1 MEEYSAKIR
10 KYWIPIVFLLML
22 APMTVTV
29 PHVLLDSN
37 NPTDSVEAPVL
48 ETTSEGLL
56 LIILDG
62 VGENIMLNYDMMPE
76 LNAKRPEAA
85 LLDLRTGPLTLSA
98 TCVSELMT
106 GVPNSPI
113 DGLRN
118 FNLDHPGG
126 PDPWTLAANDERY
139 SVGMVGSYVL
149 GNMFG
154 ENQQIEFIDT
164 FQGHADY
171 VEGDEDTSEILEQ
184 WLSESTHNVIT
195 AHYSGPDKV
204 GHRWGIIGQEYK
216 EKIRD
221 IDAELSR
228 ILPMVP
234 DGWTT
239 IVTADHG
246 MTDIGSHGSA
256 EDVTRDVSA
265 FIFGPDILPNTRTSA
280 HQRDIPALMTA
291 VLGLPFPTQLHGRV
305 PLEALDVSMENR
317 NTIERWNWE
326 AAYHRQLFV
335 NEENGIESSNL
346 QLEEIDWGKISEQET
361 FTRDI
366 DVAVSVTNW
375 ILIAILSMVAIGLN
389 LKHGWVDQKI
399 MLIYSALIGVFVVS
413 HATLSHSA
421 MIPRAFGAA
430 CAVWL
435 VAWSLGGNLRRA
447 EKQSE
452 LPEYLRRGFE
462 VLTIVFGSFSGW
474 IAMVILLY
482 LIFGTITQAVVMSCL
497 IWAAAWSWGSG
508 AGIIEHTTGKWP
520 PYAPWI
526 FAIAA
531 FTFGSIR
538 LWFALIPFLFIV
550 LRNSIENLQKDVQ
563 MSEKIQ
569 MITLLVLLFAAVTLV
584 HRRIIG
590 VHVMLDLVKIGWSPS
605 LIALFLSVSM
615 LSTASFVAITCHYE
629 RIEIR
634 KSLILSVWLLSCYVV
649 SGLSFV
655 LLEWLILVL
664 IVLMYCGCI
673 LRWKG
678 SNPQIPSELILATI
692 ASHMLISWG
701 VWASCAT
708 LLLMSSIGYFWKYAS
723 EQIDMESITIQNPKP
738 AIALAS
744 LPWITWILWWTLLG
758 QVNGIQTC
766 FEGICPHP
774 RELDPGSIIIKG
786 GYFAAIGHPSNLW
799 MSLMVGSPL
808 VVASTMLMYLFLKSG
823 LTLKPYIISQ
833 TLLILGCLNILAFSP
848 QYPRLVFALTW
859 NMFFALMQILLA
871 FIAMGL
877 YHLKSEYLP
886 NDDEKKFH
894 SSLSL

>member
-10 KYWIPIVFLLML
+10 KFWLPIVLLLML
-22 APMTVTV
+22 APMTVTA

-37 NPTDSVEAPVL
+37 NPTGAVEGPEL

-76 LNAKRPEAA
+76 LNAKRAEAA

-149 GNMFG
+149 GNMY
-154 ENQQIEFIDT
+154 EDNPEIEFVDT

-171 VEGDEDTSEILEQ
+171 YEGDEDTSEILEQ
-184 WLSESTHNVIT
+184 WLSEDTHNVIT

-204 GHRWGIIGQEYK
+204 GHRWGIVGQEYK
-216 EKIRD
+216 EKIHD
-221 IDAELSR
+221 IDVELSR
-228 ILPMVP
+228 ILPLVP
-234 DGWTT
+234 NGWTT

-246 MTDIGSHGSA
+246 MTDVGSHGSA

-265 FIFGPDILPNTRTSA
+265 FIFGPDIVPNTRISG
-280 HQRDIPALMTA
+280 HQRDVPALMST
-291 VLGLPFPTQLHGRV
+291 VLDIPFPIQLHGRV
-305 PLEALDVSMENR
+305 PLEVLDVSTENKMM
-317 NTIERWNWE
+317 IEGWNWE

-335 NEENGIESSNL
+335 NEENGIDSTGL
-346 QLEEIDWGKISEQET
+346 QLEVIDWNKISEQET
-361 FTRDI
+361 FTRNV
-366 DVAVSVTNW
+366 DVIISISNW
-375 ILIAILSMVAIGLN
+375 ILIATLSILAIGLN
-389 LKHGWVDQKI
+389 VKSEWTDQKLT
-399 MLIYSALIGVFVVS
+399 LIYCGLIGIFVAS

-435 VAWSLGGNLRRA
+435 VAWSLGGNFRTV

-452 LPEYLRRGFE
+452 LPNYITKSINGLS
-462 VLTIVFGSFSGW
+462 IVFGTFPGW
-474 IAMVILLY
+474 FGLVLLLY
-482 LIFGTITQAVVMSCL
+482 LMFGTLTQAMVMGCL

-508 AGIIEHTTGKWP
+508 AGIIEHTTEKWP
-520 PYAPWI
+520 PYASWL

-531 FTFGSIR
+531 FTVGSIR
-538 LWFALIPFLFIV
+538 LWFALIPFVFIV
-550 LRNSIENLQKDVQ
+550 VRNTIVNLQHDVKLVERVQ
-563 MSEKIQ
+563 I
-569 MITLLVLLFAAVTLV
+569 ITLLVLLFAAVTLV

-590 VHVMLDLVKIGWSPS
+590 VHVMLDLVKLGWSSS
-605 LIALFLSVSM
+605 LIALLFSTSM
-615 LSTASFVAITCHYE
+615 LTLTSFIVILYQYRSLDIRRSVVLST
-629 RIEIR
+629 
-634 KSLILSVWLLSCYVV
+634 WLLSCYVV
-649 SGLSFV
+649 TGLSSV
-655 LLEWLILVL
+655 LLEWLIILA
-664 IVLMYCGCI
+664 IILMYLASM

-678 SNPQIPSELILATI
+678 TEWNIPRELILASI
-692 ASHMLISWG
+692 AAHMLISWG

-708 LLLMSSIGYFWKYAS
+708 LLLISSIGYFWDSMK
-723 EQIDMESITIQNPKP
+723 IHLDLKTVTITNPKP
-738 AIALAS
+738 AIALAV
-744 LPWITWILWWTLLG
+744 LPWLAWILWWTLLG

-786 GYFAAIGHPSNLW
+786 GYFAALGHPSNLW

-808 VVASTMLMYLFLKSG
+808 VVASTMIFYQFLNTG
-823 LTLKPYIISQ
+823 MTIKPYIISQ
-833 TLLILGCLNILAFSP
+833 TLLILGCLNLLAFSP

-859 NMFFALMQILLA
+859 NIFFAFMQIFLA

-877 YHLKSEYLP
+877 YHLKSESNSAQVDY
-886 NDDEKKFH
+886 
-894 SSLSL
+894 SSF

>member
-10 KYWIPIVFLLML
+10 KFWLPIVLLLML
-22 APMTVTV
+22 APMTVTA

-37 NPTDSVEAPVL
+37 NPTGAVDAPEL

-76 LNAKRPEAA
+76 LNAKRAEAA

-149 GNMFG
+149 GNMY
-154 ENQQIEFIDT
+154 EDNPEIEFVDT

-171 VEGDEDTSEILEQ
+171 YEGDEDTSEILEQ
-184 WLSESTHNVIT
+184 WLSEDTHNVIT

-204 GHRWGIIGQEYK
+204 GHRWGIVGQEYK
-216 EKIRD
+216 EKIHD
-221 IDAELSR
+221 IDVELSR
-228 ILPMVP
+228 ILPLVP
-234 DGWTT
+234 NGWTT

-246 MTDIGSHGSA
+246 MTDVGSHGSA

-265 FIFGPDILPNTRTSA
+265 FIFGPDIVPNTRISG
-280 HQRDIPALMTA
+280 HQRDVPALMST
-291 VLGLPFPTQLHGRV
+291 VLELPFPIQLHGRV
-305 PLEALDVSMENR
+305 PLEVLDISTENKMM
-317 NTIERWNWE
+317 IEEWNWE

-335 NEENGIESSNL
+335 NEENGIDSTGL
-346 QLEEIDWGKISEQET
+346 QLEVIDWNKISEQET
-361 FTRDI
+361 FTRNV
-366 DVAVSVTNW
+366 DVIISISNW
-375 ILIAILSMVAIGLN
+375 ILIATLSTLAIGLN
-389 LKHGWVDQKI
+389 VKSEWTDQKLT
-399 MLIYSALIGVFVVS
+399 LIYCGLIGIFVAS

-435 VAWSLGGNLRRA
+435 VAWSLGGNFRTE

-452 LPEYLRRGFE
+452 LPNYITKSINGLS
-462 VLTIVFGSFSGW
+462 IVFGTFPGW
-474 IAMVILLY
+474 VGMVLFLY
-482 LIFGTITQAVVMSCL
+482 LMFGTLTQAVVMGCL

-508 AGIIEHTTGKWP
+508 AGIIEHTNEKWP
-520 PYAPWI
+520 PYAPWL

-531 FTFGSIR
+531 FTVGSIR
-538 LWFALIPFLFIV
+538 LWFALIPFVFIV
-550 LRNSIENLQKDVQ
+550 VRNTIVNLQHDVKLVERVQ
-563 MSEKIQ
+563 V
-569 MITLLVLLFAAVTLV
+569 ITLLVLLFAAVTLV

-590 VHVMLDLVKIGWSPS
+590 VHVMLDLVKLGWSSS
-605 LIALFLSVSM
+605 LMALLFSASM
-615 LSTASFVAITCHYE
+615 LTLTSFIAILYQYGSLDIRRSVVLST
-629 RIEIR
+629 
-634 KSLILSVWLLSCYVV
+634 WLLSCYVV
-649 SGLSFV
+649 TGLSSV
-655 LLEWLILVL
+655 LLEWLIILV
-664 IVLMYCGCI
+664 IIFMYLASM

-678 SNPQIPSELILATI
+678 TEWNIPRELILASI
-692 ASHMLISWG
+692 AAHMLISWG

-708 LLLMSSIGYFWKYAS
+708 LLLISSIGYFWDSMKI
-723 EQIDMESITIQNPKP
+723 QLDLKTVTITNPKP
-738 AIALAS
+738 AIALAV
-744 LPWITWILWWTLLG
+744 LPWLAWILWWTLLG

-786 GYFAAIGHPSNLW
+786 GYFAALGHPSNLW

-808 VVASTMLMYLFLKSG
+808 VVASTMIFYQFLNTG
-823 LTLKPYIISQ
+823 MTIKPYIISQ
-833 TLLILGCLNILAFSP
+833 TLLILGCLNLLAFSP

-859 NMFFALMQILLA
+859 NIFFAFMQIFLA

-877 YHLKSEYLP
+877 YHLKSE
-886 NDDEKKFH
+886 
-894 SSLSL
+894 SSSAQVDYSSF